1 MEGIQKTASVAVA
14 SVGLLPHALGAC
26 VLCRRGD
33 RRADSCHWLS
43 GMYVCLPS
51 GLRLQGAVKMRR
63 FPFKWLISPREAG
76 ALALPFD
83 AVEGVSVPS
92 WPRSEREGLPQLVT
106 AGNRHPGA
114 SVPAS
119 DTLCFH
125 CSSNFSDLALFLWCS
140 VSPHR
145 STQ

>member
-1 MEGIQKTASVAVA
+1 M
-14 SVGLLPHALGAC
+14 GLLPHALGAC
-26 VLCRRGD
+26 VLCRHGTGEQTLTIGSVECMCVYLPASD
-33 RRADSCHWLS
+33 SRAQ
-43 GMYVCLPS
+43 
-51 GLRLQGAVKMRR
+51 LRPQMR
-63 FPFKWLISPREAG
+63 FPFKWLISLREAG

-92 WPRSEREGLPQLVT
+92 WPPSDREGLPQLVT

-119 DTLCFH
+119 GALCSH

-140 VSPHR
+140 VSPHH